1 MILGF
6 FKKNKKN
13 ANDNEN
19 ELFSKIACLLIHVA
33 RIDENYTDKERKI
46 ISKTLLELGEKEENI
61 NKLMIDAENNERNS
75 NQILEFTKA
84 IKNLNENK
92 KEKIIET
99 LWSVIYSDE
108 KADIYEENLMRRL
121 SGLMY
126 LDNKVVGNI
135 KERIKSKNK

>member
-1 MILGF
+1 MILSF
-6 FKKNKKN
+6 FKKNKKII
-13 ANDNEN
+13 NDNEN

-33 RIDENYTDKERKI
+33 SIDENYTDKERKI
-46 ISKTLLELGEKEENI
+46 ISETLLELGEKEENV

-75 NQILEFTKA
+75 NQILEFTKV

-92 KEKIIET
+92 KEKIIEA

-135 KERIKSKNK
+135 KERIKSKK